1 MSGVYPC
8 GGKQNA
14 PENQETMDKF
24 KELAVKVSQGVG
36 AATLIAGG
44 IKLSG
49 AALGLWNQMVAT
61 SSPLDPIVIKG
72 LTAGT
77 MGTAALGMA
86 AGGAIA
92 AAGAYTVCK
101 MAKDYKLKAGFLR
114 ALKNSNNLDN
124 PKLVQR
130 LNKFVTPLK
139 NQFAKGMDVNVG
151 TDYRYTILDK
161 NGEAVRQFPKV
172 LSNFLK
178 KKLGGRQ

>member
-44 IKLSG
+44 IKLSEV
-49 AALGLWNQMVAT
+49 ALGLWNQVVAA
-61 SSPLDPIVIKG
+61 SSPLDDELTKG
-72 LTAGT
+72 FTAGT

-86 AGGAIA
+86 AGVAIA
-92 AAGAYTVCK
+92 AAGAYAAYK
-101 MAKDYKLKAGFLR
+101 LAKDNNLKAGFLQ
-114 ALKNSNNLDN
+114 AAAKVKNS
-124 PKLVQR
+124 KLGQR
-130 LNKFVTPLK
+130 LDKFATPLK

-161 NGEAVRQFPKV
+161 NGKPVRQFPKV
-172 LSNFLK
+172 LSNYWK

>member
-114 ALKNSNNLDN
+114 AAAKVKNS
-124 PKLVQR
+124 KLGQR

-172 LSNFLK
+172 LSKYLK
-178 KKLGGRQ
+178 NKLGGRQ

>member
-24 KELAVKVSQGVG
+24 KEWAVKVSQGVG

-49 AALGLWNQMVAT
+49 AALGLWKQMVAA
-61 SSPLDPIVIKG
+61 SSPLDDELTKAF
-72 LTAGT
+72 TAGT

-86 AGGAIA
+86 AGVAIA
-92 AAGAYTVCK
+92 AAGAYTVYK
-101 MAKDYKLKAGFLR
+101 MAKDHDLKARFLQ
-114 ALKNSNNLDN
+114 AAAKVKNS
-124 PKLVQR
+124 KLGQR
-130 LNKFVTPLK
+130 LDKFATPLK
-139 NQFAKGMDVNVG
+139 KQFAKGMDVNVG
-151 TDYRYTILDK
+151 TNYRYTILDK

>member
-49 AALGLWNQMVAT
+49 VALGLWNQMVAT
-61 SSPLDPIVIKG
+61 SSPLDPIGIKG
-72 LTAGT
+72 LTAAT
-77 MGTAALGMA
+77 MGAAAFGMA

-92 AAGAYTVCK
+92 AAGAYTVYK
-101 MAKDYKLKAGFLR
+101 MAKEHDLKARFLQ
-114 ALKNSNNLDN
+114 AAAKVKKS
-124 PKLVQR
+124 KLGQR
-130 LNKFVTPLK
+130 LDKFATPLK
-139 NQFAKGMDVNVG
+139 KQFAKGMDVNVG
-151 TDYRYTILDK
+151 TDYQYTMLDK
-161 NGEAVRQFPKV
+161 NGEAVRQIPKV
-172 LSNFLK
+172 LSNYLK
-178 KKLGGRQ
+178 NKLGGRQ